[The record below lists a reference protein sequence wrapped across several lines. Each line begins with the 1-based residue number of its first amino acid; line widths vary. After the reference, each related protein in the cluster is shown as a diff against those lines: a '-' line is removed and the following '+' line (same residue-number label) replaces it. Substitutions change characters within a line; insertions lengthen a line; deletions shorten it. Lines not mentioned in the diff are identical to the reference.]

1 MPTQFATLCQETTLY
16 NAWNIVREKGAAGG
30 IDGVSILEFD
40 KDKRKQIPRLAEELT
55 SKTWKPLPYLEIEIA
70 KDKGQEEKRKIGMT
84 AIRDKIVQLAI
95 KGIIEPRYDRIFVGN
110 SYGYRPGK
118 GATKAIRR
126 VLAECK
132 NKKYKYVLRLDI
144 DNFFDSIDHFLLRR
158 RLVGIGTEE
167 EIVRLIMLCMQMG
180 KVKQKSREWTDTMF
194 GTPQGAVLSPLMANL
209 YLHSFDQFAI
219 SRHLPYIRYADDF
232 LFLCENREQTQEL
245 LEKTEAYL
253 KEKLKLSLNQPPS
266 ILKLSDGFDF
276 LGITIKDFQASI
288 TEKKREK
295 ICQRIMEL
303 ELCDKGLT
311 PRSEKVWEGISNYYA
326 QLLPENDLEC
336 FDAYLLMRLQAIVN
350 EQPQLFSSKTAL
362 QNALGNIFF
371 LSPQYKSRKN
381 LYMGELVAD
390 YAAQKNKEKQAA
402 SNQKNK
408 QLIQQRKK
416 EFRKLAAET
425 SGLLVDKPG
434 VFIGMTSRG
443 VSISEKGKVIAQHH
457 ADNLSHVVIT
467 GKGVSM
473 SSNFVNYCM
482 ERKIPVDFF
491 DHHGKHIGTILT
503 PKFVQTNLWAKQSTA
518 GKELKNSI
526 SLGII
531 EGKLRNQHALLKYF
545 NKYHKNQYPRLQP
558 KMGDMEQAISDFK
571 EWKCK
576 ADTGDDEFITK
587 LMGHEAQ
594 VAIRYWD
601 YIRELIADDD
611 VAFER
616 REHQGATD
624 LTNSMLNYGYS
635 ILYTRVWQAL
645 LAARLNPF
653 DSLIHVRQEGKP
665 TLAYDL
671 IEIFRSQVVDRMVIS
686 LIQKGRDLEVR
697 NGLLTDNTRQLLV
710 KSVMERLAR
719 YEKYQ
724 GEEMKM
730 ENIILRQAKLLAK
743 AFEGTDKFKPYLAK
757 W

>member
-1 MPTQFATLCQETTLY
+1 MPTQFAILCQETSLY
-16 NAWNIVREKGAAGG
+16 NAWNIVKEKGAMGG
-30 IDGVSILEFD
+30 IDGVTIQEFE
-40 KDKRKQIPRLAEELT
+40 KDKRRQIPRLAEELT
-55 SKTWKPLPYLEIEIA
+55 NKTWKPYPYLEIEIA
-70 KDKGQEEKRKIGMT
+70 KDKSPEEKRKLGMA

-95 KGIIEPRYDRIFVGN
+95 KAIIEPRYDRIFVGN

-132 NKKYKYVLRLDI
+132 NKKFKYVLRLDI

-158 RLVGIGTEE
+158 RLVGTGTEE

-180 KVKQKSREWTDTMF
+180 KVKQKNREWTDTML

-232 LFLCENREQTQEL
+232 LFLSESREQAQDL
-245 LEKTEAYL
+245 LEKTEQYL
-253 KEKLKLSLNQPPS
+253 KDKLKLALNQPPS
-266 ILKLSDGFDF
+266 ILKLSEGFDF
-276 LGITIKDFQASI
+276 LGITVKDYQATI

-303 ELCDKGLT
+303 KICDDGLT
-311 PRSEKVWEGISNYYA
+311 LRSQQVWDGISNYYA

-336 FDAYLLMRLQAIVN
+336 FDAYLLMRLQDIVN
-350 EQPQLFSSKTAL
+350 KQPELFNSKTAL
-362 QNALGNIFF
+362 QYALGGISF
-371 LSPQYKSRKN
+371 LSPQYKARKK

-390 YAAQKNKEKQAA
+390 YAAQKNKGQQEE
-402 SNQKNK
+402 SNQRNK
-408 QLIQQRKK
+408 KLIQQRKK

-434 VFIGMTSRG
+434 AFIGITSRG

-457 ADNLSHVVIT
+457 TENLSHVVVT
-467 GKGVSM
+467 GKGVSL
-473 SSNFVNYCM
+473 SSNFISYCM
-482 ERKIPVDFF
+482 ERKIPIDFF
-491 DHHGKHIGTILT
+491 DHQGKHIGSIMT
-503 PKFVQTNLWAKQSTA
+503 PKFIQSTLWAKQCSA
-518 GKELKNSI
+518 SSSLKNTLA
-526 SLGII
+526 LGII
-531 EGKLRNQHALLKYF
+531 ERKVKNQHALLKYY
-545 NKYHKNQYPRLQP
+545 NKYHKNHAPGLQS
-558 KMGDMEQAISDFK
+558 KIESMEQCINDFK
-571 EWKCK
+571 QWKRNIK
-576 ADTGDDEFITK
+576 PENAEFIPK
-587 LMGHEAQ
+587 LMGQESQ

-601 YIRELIADDD
+601 CIRELVADDE
-611 VAFER
+611 VEFEH

-624 LTNSMLNYGYS
+624 LMNSMLNYGYA
-635 ILYTRVWQAL
+635 ILYARVWQAL

-653 DSLIHVRQEGKP
+653 ESLIHVRQENKP
-665 TLAYDL
+665 TLVYDMV
-671 IEIFRSQVVDRMVIS
+671 EIFRSQVVDRIVIS
-686 LIQKGRDLEVR
+686 LIQKGQELEVR
-697 NGLLTDNTRQLLV
+697 NGLLTDKTRQLLV
-710 KSVMERLAR
+710 KSIMERLAR
-719 YEKYQ
+719 YERYH

-730 ENIILRQAKLLAK
+730 ENVILRQAKLLAK

>member
-1 MPTQFATLCQETTLY
+1 MPTQFAILCQETSLY
-16 NAWNIVREKGAAGG
+16 NAWNIVKEKGAAGG
-30 IDGVSILEFD
+30 IDGVTIQEFE
-40 KDKRKQIPRLAEELT
+40 KDKRRQIPRLAEELT
-55 SKTWKPLPYLEIEIA
+55 NKTWKPYPYLEIEIA
-70 KDKGQEEKRKIGMT
+70 KDKSPEEKRKLGMT

-95 KGIIEPRYDRIFVGN
+95 KAIIEPRYDRIFVGN

-132 NKKYKYVLRLDI
+132 NKKFKYVLRLDI

-158 RLVGIGTEE
+158 KLVGTGTEE

-180 KVKQKSREWTDTMF
+180 KVRQKNREWIDTLL

-232 LFLCENREQTQEL
+232 LFLSESKEQAQEL
-245 LEKTEAYL
+245 LEKTELYL
-253 KEKLKLSLNQPPS
+253 KEKQKLSLNQPPS

-276 LGITIKDFQASI
+276 LGITIKDFQATI

-303 ELCDKGLT
+303 ELSDKGLT
-311 PRSEKVWEGISNYYA
+311 PRSEKVWDGICNYYA

-336 FDAYLLMRLQAIVN
+336 FDAYLLMRLQSIVN
-350 EQPQLFSSKTAL
+350 EQPYLFNSKTAL
-362 QNALGNIFF
+362 QYALGSISF
-371 LSPQYKSRKN
+371 LSPQYKARKN

-390 YAAQKNKEKQAA
+390 FASQKNKAQQAV
-402 SNQKNK
+402 SNLKNK

-434 VFIGMTSRG
+434 TFIGMTSRG
-443 VSISEKGKVIAQHH
+443 ISISEKGKVIAQHH
-457 ADNLSHVVIT
+457 AYNLSHIVIT
-467 GKGVSM
+467 GKGVSL

-482 ERKIPVDFF
+482 ERKIPIDIF
-491 DHHGKHIGTILT
+491 DHQGKHIGSVIT
-503 PKFVQTNLWAKQSTA
+503 PKYIQSTLWAKQSTA
-518 GKELKNSI
+518 DRKLKNTI
-526 SLGII
+526 ALGII
-531 EGKLRNQHALLKYF
+531 EGKVRNQYALLKYF
-545 NKYHKNQYPRLQP
+545 HKYHKNHYSVLQA
-558 KMGDMEQAISDFK
+558 KIDEMEQTVNDFK
-571 EWKCK
+571 QWKQHI
-576 ADTGDDEFITK
+576 GFEDEEFTNK

-594 VAIRYWD
+594 VAIHYWD

-611 VAFER
+611 VTFES

-624 LTNSMLNYGYS
+624 IVNSMLNYGYA

-653 DSLIHVRQEGKP
+653 ESLIHARQEGKP
-665 TLAYDL
+665 TLVYDMV
-671 IEIFRSQVVDRMVIS
+671 EIFRSQVVDRIVIS
-686 LIQKGRDLEVR
+686 LIQKGQELEVR
-697 NGLLTDNTRQLLV
+697 NGLLTDKTRQLLV
-710 KSVMERLAR
+710 KSIMERLAR